1 MYAMEIKVDALT
13 LTAAQL
19 QRLLEAKVVTSVD
32 VVKLYLAQ
40 ISKHNHA
47 GLHLNAIISVAEY
60 DSLIARA
67 QELDHERSQGRVR
80 GPFHG
85 IPIILKDLCNTVDLP
100 TTCGSYAFKQGRPK
114 KDANLI
120 NTLKEAGLIILAK
133 ANLSELGNAK
143 GSGLMAGW
151 SAVGGQTQS
160 PYIKGGVAK
169 NATWFTHTGPAGSSS
184 GSAVSVAA
192 GFAPVSLG
200 TELNGSIMM
209 PAARAGVYA
218 VKLTPESV
226 DNDGFQPGAPGWD
239 SQGPYARTVTDTAT
253 LSAILQ
259 LRDPG
264 YYHPLTTSWNGL
276 KVGFVDPSLWRS
288 FPKAIEQVKG
298 FINQTDNAPFAAQEK
313 TEESGGKVARSVPVA
328 SWEDITGAMP
338 DFEEMEEIFPFQMK
352 RRFPKFL
359 QLFESVPQ
367 TLEELIKFNE
377 DHADLEFTE
386 RDNNQKGLEAGRDTT
401 ITQEEYDRD
410 FKALRGAAA
419 HSLLSLMK
427 EYDVDVLLGPCDS
440 RFNSMGAAAGFP
452 VGNLPLGFADFN
464 GRPFSLHAIAP
475 ANEEAKIFQVMSA
488 WEASFPDNV
497 RPPPLLIDGAF
508 PVQQI
513 VMEDAN

>member
-1 MYAMEIKVDALT
+1 MSNQLRQSSIPPSWPLCGGVTTPHPNTLECRLSIPWPVPMDIKVDVLT
-13 LTAAQL
+13 LTAVRL
-19 QRLLEAKVVTSVD
+19 QRLLEAKVITSVD

-40 ISKHNHA
+40 IRKHNHA
-47 GLHLNAIISVAEY
+47 GLHLNAKISVADH
-60 DSLIARA
+60 DSLLARA
-67 QELDHERSQGRVR
+67 HELDHECSQGKVR

-100 TTCGSYAFKQGRPK
+100 TTCRLYAFKQGRPK

-133 ANLSELGNAK
+133 VNLSELGNAK

-151 SAVGGQTQS
+151 SAVGGQVRSQQAPLNAFFADQYHQTQS
-160 PYIKGGVAK
+160 AYIEGGV
-169 NATWFTHTGPAGSSS
+169 GPAGSSS
-184 GSAVSVAA
+184 GSAVSVVA
-192 GFAPVSLG
+192 GFAPLSLG
-200 TELNGSIMM
+200 TELDGSIMM

-226 DNDGFQPGAPGWD
+226 DNDGSQPGAPGWD
-239 SQGPYARTVTDTAT
+239 SQGPYAKMVTDIAT

-259 LRDPG
+259 LHDPG
-264 YYHPLTTSWNGL
+264 YYQPLNTSWNGL

-288 FPKAIEQVKG
+288 YPTAIE
-298 FINQTDNAPFAAQEK
+298 P
-313 TEESGGKVARSVPVA
+313 
-328 SWEDITGAMP
+328 DITGAMP
-338 DFEEMEEIFPFQMK
+338 DFSQMEELFRMLIGLSD

-359 QLFESVPQ
+359 QLFKGVPQ

-377 DHADLEFTE
+377 HHADLEFTE

-401 ITQEEYDRD
+401 ITEEQYDRN
-410 FKALRGAAA
+410 FKSLRDAAS
-419 HSLLSLMK
+419 HSLLSLME
-427 EYDVDVLLGPCDS
+427 EYGVDVLLGP
-440 RFNSMGAAAGFP
+440 F
-452 VGNLPLGFADFN
+452 GNLPLGFADFN

-497 RPPPLLIDGAF
+497 HPPPLLVDDAF

-513 VMEDAN
+513 VMRGVN